1 MVPGCVSQAA
11 EEEVSEPPGASRML
25 GSGQV
30 HNKKHSKNPAT
41 VIRPLTTYLHT
52 QLTQNK
58 LNITTQFVSRNWKP
72 ELPELS
78 VQLPGVHCPA
88 TAFGCDGD
96 RGETYT
102 ICKQ

>member
-41 VIRPLTTYLHT
+41 VIRPLTTY
-52 QLTQNK
+52 
-58 LNITTQFVSRNWKP
+58 IRN
-72 ELPELS
+72 
-78 VQLPGVHCPA
+78 
-88 TAFGCDGD
+88 
-96 RGETYT
+96 
-102 ICKQ
+102 